1 MISIIVPVY
10 NAEKYLSRA
19 IGSVRRQTF
28 SDWELILI
36 DDESPDRCGA
46 ICDEY
51 ARADKRI
58 RVIHQKNG
66 GVCAA
71 RNAGL
76 DAAFGEY
83 IYFLDADD
91 YLPEKALETLYRYM
105 TEKNAD
111 LVFAGHN
118 RVEADGNIHCDSE
131 DWPEL
136 KTTGEIQQAV
146 LQNRLPNFVWGK
158 LYRKG
163 LWEGIHMPEGQV
175 MEDLYVC
182 PSVFMRANHIVLDK
196 QPLYFYSH
204 ENIQSIT
211 SVGGKA
217 YARLRYGK
225 FLAWREHE
233 KIARQYFPAEAEKC
247 VKEALYAAVR
257 VRSLDAG
264 AGFLT
269 QQEKAEIDLY
279 IKKYFSTSKDRT
291 IRILSR
297 MILGNQETILH
308 VLGKIQ
314 RMLINY
320 QQRRRQKRMQKKF
333 AKRNPS

>member
-19 IGSVRRQTF
+19 IDSVQRQTF

-51 ARADKRI
+51 AGADKRI

-76 DAAFGEY
+76 DVASGEY
-83 IYFLDADD
+83 IYFLDSDD
-91 YLPEKALETLYRYM
+91 YLQEKALEILYRHM
-105 TEKNAD
+105 TEENAD

-118 RVEADGNIHCDSE
+118 RIEADGYIHCDSE
-131 DWPEL
+131 RWPEL
-136 KTTGEIQQAV
+136 KTTEEIQRAI

-158 LYRKG
+158 LYKKT
-163 LWEGIHMPEGQV
+163 LWEGISMPEGQV
-175 MEDLYVC
+175 MEDLYIC
-182 PSVFMRANHIVLDK
+182 PLVFMKAGRIVLDK

-204 ENIQSIT
+204 ENIRSIT
-211 SVGGKA
+211 STEGKV

-233 KIARQYFPAEAEKC
+233 KIARQYFPEEEEKC
-247 VKEALYAAVR
+247 VKEALHAAVR
-257 VRSLDAG
+257 ARCLDAG
-264 AGFLT
+264 ADFLT
-269 QQEKAEIDLY
+269 DQEKSEIDSY
-279 IKKYFSTSKDRT
+279 IRKHYRISTPEM
-291 IRILSR
+291 IPGIHRI
-297 MILGNQETILH
+297 ILGNHKMLLKII
-308 VLGKIQ
+308 GKIQ
-314 RMLINY
+314 RVLVTY
-320 QQRRRQKRMQKKF
+320 QQQQRQKRMQQKL
-333 AKRNPS
+333 AKRNRL